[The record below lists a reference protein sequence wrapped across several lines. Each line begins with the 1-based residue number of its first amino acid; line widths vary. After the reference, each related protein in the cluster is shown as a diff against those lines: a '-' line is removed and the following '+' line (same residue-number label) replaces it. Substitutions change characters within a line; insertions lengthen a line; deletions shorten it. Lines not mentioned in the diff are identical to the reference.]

1 MHGGIDVDKKYF
13 VVSDIHS
20 FCRELKKGLKQAGFD
35 KENPDHVLIV
45 CGDVFDRGHQT
56 LQTYKFLKSLP
67 EDRCILIRGNHE
79 SLYFELLEKDYPE
92 EHDFSNGTVLTFCQI
107 AGFEMDT
114 VYDLRTGLIYRFDP
128 NGILDDYLDLW
139 DNVKTKVRNSHVTE
153 WLQSSQW
160 KNYYELGDYIFV
172 HSFIP
177 LYFDNRG
184 KNLREEYFIY
194 YGETEYFSFKPD
206 WRQATDQEWEKA
218 SWGQPFVFF
227 DAGFFDAEKENGKI
241 LVCGHYRCSE
251 FNEHYLGLEKCH
263 DIYKGTN
270 LIAIDATTALSKKV
284 NVLVIE

>member
-1 MHGGIDVDKKYF
+1 MDKKYF

-35 KENPDHVLIV
+35 KDNPDHVLIV

-114 VYDLRTGLIYRFDP
+114 VYDLNIGLIYRFDP
-128 NGILDDYLDLW
+128 NGIPGDYQDIW
-139 DNVKTKVRNSHVTE
+139 DNIKTKVRNSHVTE
-153 WLQSSQW
+153 WLHSSQW
-160 KNYYELGDYIFV
+160 RNYYELGDYIFV

-194 YGETEYFSFKPD
+194 YGETEYFRFKPD